1 MSKKSK
7 EERDKLAQN
16 KKFKR
21 RWLTWLRM
29 ARYGA
34 NNFTRNAWLTTAATV
49 VMTITLI
56 IVLVT
61 VVAQGVLRSTVD
73 ELRQKVDFSIYLK
86 TDVSNSEVATL
97 TKKLKSLPSVTSVSY
112 TDITEAKDAYIKQN
126 KPSVEQLQAISEL
139 PAELNP
145 FFPSLRVAIQDPND
159 TAALANLVTKD
170 AQFKESLNPDPR
182 RKPSFAGDRKKVI
195 ETISQW
201 ATLAQNGGIIA
212 SLLFVG
218 ISMLIIFNTIRMAI
232 FNRRDEI
239 DMMKLIGADR
249 NFIRG
254 PFVVEAVMYGFF
266 AAIAATALGYFILF
280 SAKAPLSSYGIAI
293 SATEGL
299 MVTFAPLV
307 LFGMILLGG
316 LIGSISARLA
326 VRRYLKL

>member
-1 MSKKSK
+1 MSNKTK
-7 EERDKLAQN
+7 EERAKLVQN
-16 KKFKR
+16 KKLKR

-34 NNFTRNAWLTTAATV
+34 NNFTRNAWLTTAATA

-56 IVLVT
+56 IVLIT

-73 ELRQKVDFSIYLK
+73 ELRRKVDFSIYLK
-86 TDVSNSEVATL
+86 SDISDKEVSGL
-97 TKKLKSLPSVTSVSY
+97 TNKLKALPSITSVSY
-112 TDITEAKDAYIKQN
+112 TDMEEAKQAYIDQN
-126 KPSVEQLQAISEL
+126 KPSSEQLQAISEL
-139 PAELNP
+139 PDELNP
-145 FFPSLRVAIQDPND
+145 FFPSLRVAVKDPND
-159 TAALANLVTKD
+159 TVALAKLVSED
-170 AQFKESLNPDPR
+170 SSFKQALNPDPR

-201 ATLAQNGGIIA
+201 ASLAQNGGIIA

-218 ISMLIIFNTIRMAI
+218 ISMLIIFNPVRMAI

-239 DMMKLIGADR
+239 EMMKLIGADR

-266 AAIAATALGYFILF
+266 AALAATALGYFILF
-280 SAKAPLSSYGIAI
+280 SARTPLQNYGIAVGP
-293 SATEGL
+293 TEEI
-299 MVTFAPLV
+299 MMTFAPLV
-307 LFGMILLGG
+307 LVLMIIVGG

>member
-1 MSKKSK
+1 MSNKSK
-7 EERDKLAQN
+7 DERAKLVQN
-16 KKFKR
+16 KKLRR

-34 NNFTRNAWLTTAATV
+34 NNFTRNAWLTTAATA

-61 VVAQGVLRSTVD
+61 VVAQGILRNTVD
-73 ELRQKVDFSIYLK
+73 DLRKKVDFSIYLK
-86 TDVSNSEVATL
+86 NDITDNEVQTL
-97 TKKLKSLPSVTSVSY
+97 TSKLKNLKEVTSVRY
-112 TDITEAKDAYIKQN
+112 IDVEEAKDSYIKNN
-126 KPSVEQLQAISEL
+126 KPSNEQLQAISEL
-139 PAELNP
+139 PANLNP
-145 FFPSLRVAIQDPND
+145 FIPSLRVAIQNPDD
-159 TAALANLVTKD
+159 VAALAKLVGNDRTFQE
-170 AQFKESLNPDPR
+170 ALNPDPR
-182 RKPSFAGDRKKVI
+182 RKPSFSGDRKKVI

-201 ATLAQNGGIIA
+201 ASLAQNGGIIA

-266 AAIAATALGYFILF
+266 AAIIATALGYFILF
-280 SAKAPLSSYGIAI
+280 SAKLPLQNYGIAI
-293 SATEGL
+293 TQTEEV
-299 MVTFAPLV
+299 MVTWSPLV
-307 LFGMILLGG
+307 LFGMILLGA

>member
-1 MSKKSK
+1 MSNKSR

-16 KKFKR
+16 RKLRR

-34 NNFTRNAWLTTAATV
+34 NNFTRNAWLTTAATA
-49 VMTITLI
+49 VMSITLI
-56 IVLVT
+56 IVLIT

-73 ELRQKVDFSIYLK
+73 DLRKKVDFSIYLK
-86 TDVSNSEVATL
+86 TDITQSEVNTL
-97 TKKLKSLPSVTSVSY
+97 VSHAKAVPEVTSVRY
-112 TDITEAKDAYIKQN
+112 INVDEAKQSYIDAN
-126 KPSVEQLQAISEL
+126 KPSAEQLEAISEL
-139 PAELNP
+139 PPELNP
-145 FFPSLRVAIQDPND
+145 FIPSLRIAIKNPDD
-159 TAALANLVTKD
+159 IGTLANLVSNDQAFKD
-170 AQFKESLNPDPR
+170 DLNPDPR
-182 RKPSFAGDRKKVI
+182 RKPSFSGDRKKVI
-195 ETISQW
+195 ETISSW

-249 NFIRG
+249 SFIRG

-266 AAIAATALGYFILF
+266 AALVATCVGYLILF
-280 SAKAPLSSYGIAI
+280 SARVPLQNYGI
-293 SATEGL
+293 SVSGTEDL
-299 MVTFAPLV
+299 MMKFAPLV
-307 LFGMILLGG
+307 LIAMIVLGG